1 MEVIPILESPPLFQ
15 RLHVCLDACKKGF
28 KAGCRPLIGL
38 DGCFLKGYYGGQ
50 LLSAVAQD
58 ANNQFYVIAY
68 AVVDS
73 ETKDNCKWFLT
84 LLESDIGD
92 HVSYGWNFISDQQKG
107 LLPALKEAMPL
118 VYHRNCVLH
127 IWKNFIKQ
135 YKDKELRG
143 IVWQC
148 AKSTTEPE
156 FNAHMEKLKTLNEKA
171 WSYLYNIDKTTW
183 VKAYFSHWPKL
194 DNITNNMCEVWNNK
208 IVKYRE
214 KPILTMMEELRC
226 YLMRRMASHKRVLGT
241 CKSILPPVQQRKI
254 EKLKVESNKWTPQ
267 ITGDDQYEV
276 RRHGTSLGVNLD
288 LQTCI
293 CQMWQLT
300 GMPCIHAIA
309 AIAYKVEKS
318 ENYVHQ
324 WLTMEALNATYDHYI
339 LPVNSQ
345 EYWKITEH
353 PKPEPPKLKRP
364 IGRPKKHR
372 RKNAISEDMPGS
384 GTRKVKRRYE
394 VICPKCGEAG
404 HYEKTCKGPP
414 KPGYVK
420 KNKKL
425 ESPQPPV
432 VRSTPIRP
440 SPPPVTPSPP
450 PVRLP
455 TPSFIARPST
465 VGTSSIR
472 PPTGPSSHGF
482 MPTPKFTQ
490 WRPT

>member
-1 MEVIPILESPPLFQ
+1 M
-15 RLHVCLDACKKGF
+15 
-28 KAGCRPLIGL
+28 
-38 DGCFLKGYYGGQ
+38 
-50 LLSAVAQD
+50 
-58 ANNQFYVIAY
+58 
-68 AVVDS
+68 VVDS

-92 HVSYGWNFISDQQKG
+92 HVSHGWNFISDQQKG

-309 AIAYKVEKS
+309 VIAYKVEKY

-394 VICPKCGEAG
+394 VIRPKCGEAG

-482 MPTPKFTQ
+482 MPTPKFIQ